1 MRHGRSADC
10 RAIDE
15 KGWDVV
21 LTEEHLV
28 ALPGLSSRWVRLAT
42 GAKAHYSTAGETG
55 PSVILLHGALH
66 GSSGHAAWSSMAP
79 FLGANGFR
87 VYCPDLPHFGLTE
100 NHDVY
105 PAGFAGAVDF
115 VHDFANALCLDQFNI
130 GGNSNGACVAMS
142 YTVNHPDRV
151 LKMGLIASRG
161 MLGLVDAEAMAH
173 ADPRP
178 PEERAYPE
186 FDGTE
191 ASMRKMMSKLVYFPD
206 RISDDLV
213 AMRTFAGNKNLDGY
227 HKRGRGLDD
236 PNYLA
241 RIDIRGRIQR
251 LTIPGIY
258 VCGQQDVTSTLA
270 ISHLQEEALTNFQ
283 VFYPEDTGHQG
294 QTDQPELFNQ
304 LFLEFFRDGRVSRQT
319 ADRAGVS
326 RRRPELDDVVEQA

>member
-1 MRHGRSADC
+1 
-10 RAIDE
+10 
-15 KGWDVV
+15 
-21 LTEEHLV
+21 
-28 ALPGLSSRWVRLAT
+28 
-42 GAKAHYSTAGETG
+42 
-55 PSVILLHGALH
+55 
-66 GSSGHAAWSSMAP
+66 MAP
-79 FLGANGFR
+79 FLGSNGFR

-115 VHDFANALCLDQFNI
+115 VHDFANALCLDRFSI

-151 LKMGLIASRG
+151 LRMGLIASRG
-161 MLGLVDAEAMAH
+161 MLGLVDAEAMAQ

-178 PEERAYPE
+178 PAERAYPE

-191 ASMRKMMSKLVYFPD
+191 DSMRRMLGKLVHFPE
-206 RISDDLV
+206 RITDDLV
-213 AMRTFAGNKNLDGY
+213 AMRTFSGNKNREGY
-227 HKRGRGLDD
+227 RRRSQGLDD

-258 VCGQQDVTSTLA
+258 VCGQDDVTSTPA
-270 ISHLQEEALTNFQ
+270 ISRLQEDALPNFQ
-283 VFYPEDTGHQG
+283 VFYPAETGHQG

-304 LFLEFFRDGRVSRQT
+304 LFLEFFRDGRVSRAT
-319 ADRAGVS
+319 ADRANVS
-326 RRRPELDDVVEQA
+326 KRRPELVDVVEPA

>member
-1 MRHGRSADC
+1 
-10 RAIDE
+10 
-15 KGWDVV
+15 VV

-28 ALPGLSSRWVRLAT
+28 AVPGLSSRWVRLGT

-55 PSVILLHGALH
+55 PAVILLHGALH
-66 GSSGHAAWSSMAP
+66 GSSGHAAWASMAP
-79 FLGANGFR
+79 FLGSNGFR

-100 NHDVY
+100 NHDMY

-115 VHDFANALCLDQFNI
+115 VHDFANALCLDRFSI

-151 LKMGLIASRG
+151 LRMGLIASRG
-161 MLGLVDAEAMAH
+161 MLGLVDAAAMAQ

-178 PEERAYPE
+178 PAERAYPE

-191 ASMRKMMSKLVYFPD
+191 ESMRRMLGKLVHFPE
-206 RISDDLV
+206 RITDDLV
-213 AMRTFAGNKNLDGY
+213 AMRTFSGNKNREGY
-227 HKRGRGLDD
+227 HRRSQGLDD

-258 VCGQQDVTSTLA
+258 VCGQDDVTSTPA
-270 ISHLQEEALTNFQ
+270 ISRLQEDALPNFQ
-283 VFYPEDTGHQG
+283 VFYPAETGHQG

-304 LFLEFFRDGRVSRQT
+304 LFLEFFRDGRVSRAT
-319 ADRAGVS
+319 ADRANVS
-326 RRRPELDDVVEQA
+326 KRRPELVDVVEPG